1 MKVLLPFCA
10 FAVLAA
16 SAMESSVFTVAARGK
31 SADCAVVLPIG
42 ATEANRTAARELV
55 EGVKRLT
62 GVELPVAA
70 ADAAPRTARRIV
82 LRRDPSAAES
92 AFTIEAKK
100 GELCI
105 SGDDRGV
112 C

>member
-10 FAVLAA
+10 FVVLAA

-62 GVELPVAA
+62 GVELPV
-70 ADAAPRTARRIV
+70 V
-82 LRRDPSAAES
+82 AEDG
-92 AFTIEAKK
+92 T
-100 GELCI
+100 L
-105 SGDDRGV
+105 
-112 C
+112 